1 MTGRVSARDDTIVA
15 IATPPGRGAV
25 GIVRSSGPLA
35 RRIAQGLLHR
45 VPPPRHAV
53 FGPFHDEASILDE
66 GLALFF
72 PAPHSFTGEDVLELQ
87 GHGGPVVLDLIVK
100 RVLTF
105 GARLARP
112 GEFSERAFL
121 NGKLDLVQA
130 EAVADLIESAS
141 AAGARSAARSLQGA
155 FSDAVR
161 TLAKGI
167 IELRMHAEAAIDFV
181 DEEVTPEVDE
191 ALSRRTLDV
200 IAAIAALRQQA
211 DEGRILHDG
220 LVVALVGAP
229 NTGKSSLLNAL
240 AGDEAAIV
248 SATAGTTRD
257 LLRVSLTFRGVP
269 VELVDTAGLRATE
282 DEIEREGVRRAE
294 RAARQ
299 SDLLLLVL
307 DDRAPEP
314 RPAVP
319 EGPCLLVYNKIDLT
333 GRRPGRIADAPF
345 SVAVSA
351 RTGEGLDDLR
361 TLVSGR
367 GRDADAASGLFS
379 ARRRHL
385 DALARAGRCL
395 AAGLETHRAHHGLEL
410 FAEDLRQAQRALDEI
425 TGQFTPDDL
434 LGQIFSTFCIGK

>member
-191 ALSRRTLDV
+191 ALSRRTLDAIV
-200 IAAIAALRQQA
+200 AIAALRQQA

-367 GRDADAASGLFS
+367 GSDADAASGLFS

>member
-1 MTGRVSARDDTIVA
+1 MRARDDTIVA

-25 GIVRSSGPLA
+25 GIVRTSGPLA
-35 RRIAQGLLHR
+35 RKIAQDLLHR
-45 VPPPRHAV
+45 VPSPRRAV
-53 FGPFHDEASILDE
+53 FGPFHDETSVLDE

-100 RVLTF
+100 RALTL

-141 AAGARSAARSLQGA
+141 AAGARSAVRSLQGA

-161 TLAKGI
+161 TLTAGV
-167 IELRMHAEAAIDFV
+167 IELRLHAESAIDFV
-181 DEEVTPEVDE
+181 DEDVTPEADE
-191 ALSRRTLDV
+191 ALSRRTLDL

-220 LVVALVGAP
+220 LAVALVGAP

-257 LLRVSLTFRGVP
+257 LLRVSLTLNGVP
-269 VELVDTAGLRATE
+269 IELVDTAGLRAAE

-294 RAARQ
+294 QAARQ

-314 RPAVP
+314 RPAIP

-367 GRDADAASGLFS
+367 GCDAAASGLFS

-395 AAGLETHRAHHGLEL
+395 AAGLETHRAHRGLEL

-425 TGQFTPDDL
+425 TGRFTPDDL